1 MARLWLNRG
10 VKARLTLTL
19 LLLAGCDVEEGV
31 PEGKL
36 AVVGKTV
43 LGPED
48 VAAARSQVGAYGQLR
63 FAGPEGQATML
74 ESLIAAELLALE
86 AEDAGLVDDPRVE
99 FAVREEIANVYL
111 STVLERRVP
120 RASVAEDTA
129 ALRAYYDAHLDD
141 FTTPERRSAQ
151 GVVFQTFDEAEQA
164 LAAVRGGTTT
174 FEELGSVVATPMQ
187 ARDDY
192 EYPAFHPYLYADGV
206 EQDDLIPHP
215 VFVGES
221 LLVGRVQRV
230 EPAAPEPFD
239 DPSVQERLVE
249 AVLKPRRAAAKAAF
263 LEELRAAGS

>member
-1 MARLWLNRG
+1 M
-10 VKARLTLTL
+10 L
-19 LLLAGCDVEEGV
+19 LMFAACDVEEGV

-36 AVVGKTV
+36 AVVGETV

-86 AEDAGLVDDPRVE
+86 AEDAGLADDARVD
-99 FAVREEIANVYL
+99 FAVREEIADVYL

-120 RASVAEDTA
+120 RASVAQDTS
-129 ALRAYYDAHLDD
+129 ALRSYYDAHAED
-141 FTTPERRSAQ
+141 FSTPERRSAQ
-151 GVVFQTFDEAEQA
+151 GVVFKTFDEAEQA
-164 LAAVRGGTTT
+164 IAALRGGTTT
-174 FEELGSVVATPMQ
+174 LAELGSVVATPMQ

-192 EYPAFHPYLYADGV
+192 EYPAFHPYLYGDGV
-206 EQDDLIPHP
+206 EEGDLIPHP

-221 LLVGRVQRV
+221 LLVGRVQKV
-230 EPAAPEPFD
+230 EAAAREPFD
-239 DPSVQERLVE
+239 DAAVQERLVE
-249 AVLKPRRAAAKAAF
+249 AVLAPRRAAAKAAF